1 MLSPPKPETAPVVAP
16 LTIEDKISMDTSK
29 LRNSGTDEESM
40 ASMIV
45 NLDDTNTDLLD
56 ADVDNS
62 LDATESNENK
72 TNRKSNNENSSDSKS
87 VSANENKNSCNEEIN
102 PSPKDMNK
110 ISEKDSSKSKRFV
123 IIE

>member
-1 MLSPPKPETAPVVAP
+1 MPSPPKPETAPVVAP

-29 LRNSGTDEESM
+29 LRNSGTDD

-45 NLDDTNTDLLD
+45 NLDDTNPDLLD
-56 ADVDNS
+56 TDNDCS
-62 LDATESNENK
+62 LNASDSNDNK
-72 TNRKSNNENSSDSKS
+72 TNRKSNSENNSDSMS
-87 VSANENKNSCNEEIN
+87 VSVDENKNSSNEEIN
-102 PSPKDMNK
+102 PSSKDMNK